1 MGTQSFPPQVDALPA
16 NHKPSMELLPKEIAV
31 TLPPIDSTEQEGLDA
46 IARVKFFTPDA
57 HWTWYAS
64 EFDGEDSFFGFV
76 SGDEPELGYFSLAE
90 LRELRGKLGL
100 PVERDRSFK
109 PTPLREIMLDHGV
122 SWAAEKPAA

>member
-1 MGTQSFPPQVDALPA
+1 
-16 NHKPSMELLPKEIAV
+16 MELLPKEIAA
-31 TLPPIDSTEQEGLDA
+31 TLPPIDSTEAKGLDA
-46 IARVKFFTPDA
+46 IAHVKFFTPDG
-57 HWTWYAS
+57 HFTWYAS